1 VTRTVLAALLF
12 LSLLT
17 VGSLWVVRYLP
28 TNDGPESVLAVHI
41 ENHFADPGTIYS
53 SVFRPAPQFAGRGFT
68 ILYEP
73 LEDLLGWQ
81 RGLSVALSVL
91 VLVNAW
97 GLVALLRAVA
107 PDRVPLAF
115 LGFPLAL
122 SWPLYMGFFAFVLAS
137 GVGLVLLGASLRP
150 MTALRRV
157 VLGASLL
164 LQAFLH
170 MFPAILT
177 GVVMLLLLVARAPR
191 GEKWKEAL
199 KVAAMGLPALCLV
212 LAAFL
217 VARTAAV
224 GAAFSEGFAF
234 APLLVSLVSWPRTV
248 APGPFGRAL
257 VVTVCLTLAV
267 AFGVWRA
274 TRKATSATDRALALA
289 GAALLLLGLFAPR
302 DVPGWQCFSERFVGL
317 GIGLTLA
324 CLPLEKVASR
334 ASLVT
339 GGIFL
344 AAAAW
349 TASSYPFHRRLEEA
363 SKDAIDGLSANVVR
377 HGIWL
382 PVTLE
387 PIGRPLTPIGDAEVP
402 LLAPLRHIA
411 ALYATVE
418 GGLTPYT
425 FASNPATWPFAIR
438 EDAIHPPP
446 VPPVEKYIS
455 AISVPDF
462 QTDRRYRHGVE
473 EELLMYGM
481 KYEGVLLTGAR
492 PEDLVVWKKRGYV
505 PDWEQGSVMIAR
517 FQPCPLTVVLHGDA
531 MEGSPRVDLRAGA
544 AVMRDIALPA
554 SGVIERAPCGLVYV
568 RPHWE
573 EAGGAKRWCGGL
585 KEDGELRAILTHEGG
600 SVVCEGKAPQD

>member
-1 VTRTVLAALLF
+1 MSKGTLVGLLF

-41 ENHFADPGTIYS
+41 ENHFGDPGTIYRD
-53 SVFRPAPQFAGRGFT
+53 VFRPAPQFAGRGFT

-97 GLVALLRAVA
+97 GLVALVRAVA
-107 PDRVPLAF
+107 PGRLPLAF

-137 GVGLVLLGASLRP
+137 GVGLFILGASLRP
-150 MTALRRV
+150 LTTMRRV
-157 VLGASLL
+157 VLGAALL

-177 GVVMLLLLVARAPR
+177 GLVMLVVLTTAAPR
-191 GEKWKEAL
+191 GERRKEAL
-199 KVAAMGLPALCLV
+199 KVAAMGTPAALLV

-217 VARTAAV
+217 VARGAAV
-224 GAAFSEGFAF
+224 GAAFSEGLAF
-234 APLLVSLVSWPRTV
+234 APLAVSLAAWPRTV
-248 APGPFGRAL
+248 APGPFVRAL
-257 VVTVCLTLAV
+257 VVTVGLTVAV
-267 AFGVWRA
+267 VFGVARA
-274 TRKATSATDRALALA
+274 ARRGATPVDRALALA
-289 GAALLLLGLFAPR
+289 GAALLLLGLLAPR
-302 DVPGWQCFSERFVGL
+302 DLPGWQCFCERFVGL
-317 GIGLTLA
+317 GICLTLA
-324 CLPLEKVASR
+324 CLPLEKVGSR
-334 ASLVT
+334 ASLVAVAL
-339 GGIFL
+339 FL
-344 AAAAW
+344 AAAGW

-363 SKDAIDGLSANVVR
+363 SKDAIAGLSAKVVR

-446 VPPVEKYIS
+446 VPPVEKYVS
-455 AISVPDF
+455 AIAVPDF
-462 QTDRRYRHGVE
+462 QTDRRYRHSIE
-473 EELLMYGM
+473 EELLLYGTR
-481 KYEGVLLTGAR
+481 YEGVLLTGAR
-492 PEDLVVWKKRGYV
+492 PEDLALWKKRGYV
-505 PDWEQGSVMIAR
+505 PEWEQGSVMIAR
-517 FQPCPLTVVLHGDA
+517 FQPCRVTVVLNGDA
-531 MEGSPRVDLRAGA
+531 KEGGAPRVDLRAGA
-544 AVMRDIALPA
+544 AVMRDIALPP
-554 SGVIERAPCGLVYV
+554 SGVLEGAPCGLVYV

-573 EAGGAKRWCGGL
+573 EPSGAKRWCGGL
-585 KEDGELRAILTHEGG
+585 TEDGELRAILTREGG
-600 SVVCEGKAPQD
+600 SVACEGKAP